1 MVAATA
7 LVESEPAISCG
18 VVVCEESVS
27 VTAPV
32 AGSAALT
39 EVEPALSVGELAP
52 LADTMPATGPAR
64 TMVGAPATVTTGA
77 TIGDWATTVSLAIV
91 CGAAT
96 LPSALWRSWTAEA
109 AISDWV
115 GADCSELGA
124 LAGST
129 PWTACGA
136 TVAGAEGSLP
146 GADPEVP
153 VGAVNPVEAVDGG
166 VALFVSAVDWEDVGA
181 TLSEPRL
188 AGGGATDDDCA
199 AEVPSVD
206 GPAS

>member
-1 MVAATA
+1 
-7 LVESEPAISCG
+7 
-18 VVVCEESVS
+18 
-27 VTAPV
+27 
-32 AGSAALT
+32 
-39 EVEPALSVGELAP
+39 
-52 LADTMPATGPAR
+52 
-64 TMVGAPATVTTGA
+64 MVGAPATVTAGA
-77 TIGDWATTVSLAIV
+77 TIGDWGTTVSLAIV

-129 PWTACGA
+129 AWTGWGA

-146 GADPEVP
+146 GTDPEVP
-153 VGAVNPVEAVDGG
+153 VEGFDPVGAVGPG
-166 VALFVSAVDWEDVGA
+166 VALFVSAVDWEEVDA

-188 AGGGATDDDCA
+188 AGCGATDDDCA

-206 GPAS
+206 GAAS